1 MNGGLSYNVY
11 NVFLPGVAT
20 IADSLSVLD
29 KLIFEEK
36 QYSYLEF
43 MDIVNANFQGHMELL
58 EYIKGLPKYGNDMT
72 VDRYATMVGE
82 TFTSVVNS
90 IELSEGKYAVPGFYS
105 LDKDNRW
112 AKDIPATPDGRLFGE
127 PFSENQSPTYG
138 ADKNGITS
146 LINSVSKLPLAETAT
161 GGFNLTFSGSVKP
174 EILKAL
180 VTTFFEKG
188 GLHVGITVLSRKELE
203 DAMKNPE
210 RYKSLTVR
218 LYGFS
223 EYFINMPEWQQTAIL
238 NRTAY

>member
-1 MNGGLSYNVY
+1 MSYHIY
-11 NVFLPGVAT
+11 NVFFSGIGTV
-20 IADSLSVLD
+20 ADSLSVID
-29 KLIFEEK
+29 KLVFDEK
-36 QYSYLEF
+36 RYTYREL
-43 MDIVNANFQGHMELL
+43 MDIVNSNFEGHGELL
-58 EYIKGLPKYGNDMT
+58 AYIKSLSKYGNDLS

-82 TFTSVVNS
+82 AFTSVVDS
-90 IELSEGKYAVPGFYS
+90 VELSEGKYAVPGFYS

-138 ADKNGITS
+138 ADKNGITA
-146 LINSVSKLPLAETAT
+146 LINSVSKLPLTETAT